1 MEDPGEF
8 GEQVRRL
15 AGEAAEM
22 AAARGHPTFPP
33 QPRQFGQPMAGGSC
47 PRRHCPAEEDRL
59 GILDQGECVQRPSEL
74 MAEEVRKFESAYRPI
89 HLAEPWTRALAEGT
103 RYVPVAIDGG
113 IELGRQTTGLP
124 GDMETAITERL
135 ANLPPPCGA
144 YL

>member
-1 MEDPGEF
+1 M
-8 GEQVRRL
+8 
-15 AGEAAEM
+15 
-22 AAARGHPTFPP
+22 
-33 QPRQFGQPMAGGSC
+33 
-47 PRRHCPAEEDRL
+47 

-135 ANLPPPCGA
+135 ANHTEQAHHARFKNQTGWHGEVRTLQDFGPSGLFVTEGNHGVEATAVVRCRTVSKPD
-144 YL
+144 LL